1 MTIQQIQQILQGAI
15 KIIEILLSI
24 ISQLMD
30 KFGGKN

>member
-15 KIIEILLSI
+15 KIIEVLLSI